1 MEVFFP
7 PCKVM
12 KGDLVKE
19 SMQQLEAPL
28 SSFRQFTSLLILPV
42 HILLICTS
50 KILMDFGR
58 PSSQKVHIIA
68 TAHTLLISCQSAHC
82 FPRLSTDHS
91 KSWQFQ
97 AHHLACT
104 TESNMRLQQIEIDNV
119 TLPFRKA

>member
-42 HILLICTS
+42 HILLTCTS

-58 PSSQKVHIIA
+58 PSSQKVYI
-68 TAHTLLISCQSAHC
+68 TPTSHTLRSSC
-82 FPRLSTDHS
+82 PRTSFHDYPRTIRNHGNFRDITL
-91 KSWQFQ
+91 
-97 AHHLACT
+97 LA
-104 TESNMRLQQIEIDNV
+104 QQN
-119 TLPFRKA
+119 RR